1 MDLPSHAVLAMTS
14 TYPNFAQDMDYP
26 NLYFVHNIII
36 IVTSK
41 CSLRLHLLHYALTS
55 TMNGGLRICG
65 CSACHAKE
73 EIFCPFQNM
82 GMQLVACSLVL

>member
-1 MDLPSHAVLAMTS
+1 
-14 TYPNFAQDMDYP
+14 MDYP

-41 CSLRLHLLHYALTS
+41 CSLRLHLLHCALTS
-55 TMNGGLRICG
+55 TMNGGLRIYG

-73 EIFCPFQNM
+73 EIFSEHGDAVS
-82 GMQLVACSLVL
+82 GMFTSTLAV